1 MAATYHVYV
10 GNFGMNMN
18 PNFNVMYLVNNNL
31 NLQLRNMERYD
42 HAILA
47 FIIPVLLTL
56 VQIRYPADQDLFQA
70 HPTAMKSTK
79 SCICFF
85 LVSYGDEGVWFSL
98 GYFNCVDFVS
108 ARTILSASSL
118 YFVDCAVAAVAGVLP
133 EIGEADMSNFAADFN
148 GFFTK

>member
-18 PNFNVMYLVNNNL
+18 PNFNVIYLVNNHL
-31 NLQLRNMERYD
+31 NLQLRNMEPYD

-70 HPTAMKSTK
+70 HPTAMKVLL
-79 SCICFF
+79 SCLLAYCLAFGI
-85 LVSYGDEGVWFSL
+85 L

-108 ARTILSASSL
+108 SRTILAASSS
-118 YFVDCAVAAVAGVLP
+118 YFVGRSVAAVAGVLP
-133 EIGEADMSNFAADFN
+133 ETVEDDMSNFAADFN
-148 GFFTK
+148 GFVTK